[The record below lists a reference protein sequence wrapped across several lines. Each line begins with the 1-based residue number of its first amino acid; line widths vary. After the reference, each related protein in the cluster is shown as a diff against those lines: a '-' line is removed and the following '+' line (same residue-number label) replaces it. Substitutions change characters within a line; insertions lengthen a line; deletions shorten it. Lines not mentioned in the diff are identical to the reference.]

1 MTTKRPVRVRCAV
14 QGCQQEKYLHQMA
27 QTPVWEIRSHSDF
40 TCTQV
45 YATWCYSCER
55 KRMAKANETLR
66 KEVAVLREAFYEKL
80 AGAETR
86 VCRQCKV
93 ERPET
98 LFLARLRQSGKEVSR
113 LSTCVR
119 CQHTVSNH
127 ARVRGKQAT
136 RNFTGIAPFD
146 MALGVV
152 EKKIGRKIEH
162 WGRQEH
168 NVHCIL
174 MREFAGLSQSRA
186 AYIQGHQARESA
198 DFLEQ
203 ERVKWD
209 RIVTNVYG
217 WAGLPLP
224 ERLQVQA
231 P

>member
-1 MTTKRPVRVRCAV
+1 
-14 QGCQQEKYLHQMA
+14 
-27 QTPVWEIRSHSDF
+27 
-40 TCTQV
+40 
-45 YATWCYSCER
+45 
-55 KRMAKANETLR
+55 MAKANEPLR

-80 AGAETR
+80 AGSEKR

-119 CQHTVSNH
+119 CQHATPAY
-127 ARVRGKQAT
+127 ARVKGKPSS
-136 RNFTGIAPFD
+136 RNFIGIAPFD

-152 EKKIGRKIEH
+152 EKKTGRKIEH

-186 AYIQGHQARESA
+186 EYIQGHQARESA

-224 ERLQVQA
+224 ERLQA
-231 P
+231 PPV

>member
-1 MTTKRPVRVRCAV
+1 
-14 QGCQQEKYLHQMA
+14 
-27 QTPVWEIRSHSDF
+27 
-40 TCTQV
+40 
-45 YATWCYSCER
+45 
-55 KRMAKANETLR
+55 MAKANETLR

-93 ERPET
+93 ERPESM
-98 LFLARLRQSGKEVSR
+98 FLARLRQSGKEVSR

-119 CQHTVSNH
+119 CQHVTPAH
-127 ARVRGKQAT
+127 ARVRGKPSS
-136 RNFTGIAPFD
+136 RNFVGIAPFD
-146 MALGVV
+146 SALRVV
-152 EKKIGRKIEH
+152 QERTKKPIER

-209 RIVTNVYG
+209 RIVTSVYG

-224 ERLQVQA
+224 ERLQA
-231 P
+231 PPV